1 MTQTQSRPETYLCP
15 MHRKVRQSTPG
26 KCSKCGMDLM
36 PEGARFGLLRH
47 MMKSPVHVVI
57 MAAVMVAIMVG
68 IMIAAMRGM
77 R

>member
-1 MTQTQSRPETYLCP
+1 

-47 MMKSPVHVVI
+47 MMKSPAHVAI
-57 MAAVMVAIMVG
+57 MAAVMVGIMVAIMF
-68 IMIAAMRGM
+68 AAMRGM